1 MPLSRLDNF
10 LKNVRGNVIYVA
22 GNDLDATDDIANQ
35 GNSRSRPFLTIQRAL
50 LEAVRFSYQIGL
62 NNDRFEYTT
71 IVVEPGVYYVDNRPG
86 WIPDGSNFRLR
97 SGEVTATYEEM
108 NSRTNFDLQDPNNR
122 LYTINSIY
130 GGVIIPRGCTIVSVD
145 ADKTQIRPLYVPS
158 TTNENI
164 DASTIFRIT
173 SGSSIDSLTF
183 FDGDPTS
190 TVYTDYTTTR
200 VNPDYSHHKLS
211 SIEYVDGVNDVDIKD
226 EFIDYSTNRTD
237 LQMYYEKISIL
248 YGESSNRPITPTY
261 PAEGVDLQPLSN
273 EFEIVSVSEVAE
285 TGISSIKAGDGV
297 TATILVTVDLEDPI
311 DGIEI
316 NDLIEIDGVSDSRY
330 NGRFVVD
337 TVLAQ
342 NDFGVTRFT
351 YKTLVAP
358 DNALPTPS
366 GSFFTLSVDTIN
378 SPIPK
383 ISKVCVKS
391 SYGLSGLFFDG
402 DKIGG
407 TKQTTV
413 IGFDYE
419 SFQNDNNAFIRYN
432 SSSGTFDDST
442 SVSNLHSDSSAKFKP
457 DFYNYG
463 VKATNDVEIEL
474 DSCAFT
480 GGYQHICSENGAR
493 VFSRSATSNFGQ
505 SSMWSRGFTDSST
518 TREDTGYISHII
530 APRANLNDPIKL
542 EWDQID
548 VERTAGIGS
557 TSRLYLYNETN
568 KSNPPKSTLQGYHI
582 GAADN
587 DQLRVRIHESDY
599 HADIVMPPTEKDA
612 IKITG
617 TKRYTV
623 GRNVSTGNSITSNT
637 LTLTNN
643 HSLLNGETIR
653 VISDNARLPDG
664 LDSGSIYYSI
674 TSGVNADQLKIA
686 KTYNDA
692 VLGEALTIN
701 NLGGTLSIES
711 RVSDK
716 APGDLGHPV
725 QFDDSVNQW
734 FITVAESA
742 TDNTIYHVVVG
753 LGTAALGE
761 TTSSTLFE
769 RTPDTRSLTDR
780 IYRYRYV
787 VPVSSGISSA
797 KVPYNGQVI
806 QSSSDVSGVTDDEV
820 ALLYSPSGVSMTNA
834 GELRNPSY
842 IKQTTYSGTTASYFT
857 ERRHNLA
864 VGNMVKI
871 DNVTSSINPTGVG
884 NSGYNGE
891 FTVTGITS
899 ATGFTVTLAD
909 NPGTF
914 SNNTSSRTTSLP
926 TFSRNEGNHDF
937 YIYNTETIQ
946 DFIPGS
952 RDGIYYLT
960 VLKSSNTPTVS
971 PFNDKD
977 QFAFSSPIK
986 DLYPQID
993 RDNPVN
999 NPPPASL
1006 YALPYELGTVVV
1018 DDQKNSVTRGTLED
1032 SYLDFGVGI
1041 GVSDITS
1048 TDADT
1053 HTIFTDVE
1061 HGLNRITSLTIT
1073 NGGAGY
1079 GNGVG
1084 AENIYNAGLTTT
1096 TKSGGATARI
1106 TVNASGTITAVKV
1119 MEGGSGYAV
1128 GDTLEVTGTATTT
1141 GYSVATLTVANIY
1154 DNTGD
1159 TVAVAGVGSETY
1171 SGYNGLYAITGITTA
1186 KEISVTSV
1194 KSVSGFTTTGV
1205 GATLTSSSFT
1215 NVTGVRLDISSL
1227 VYNNVTGLATVTTVQ
1242 NHGLVAGNPI
1252 KIAGATDDLYNKLV
1266 STTEIV
1272 GLTTFIAKIGVSTDS
1287 PAVSGTLRGYKP
1299 CDESAAGSVNSSNE
1313 NLGGRAAKIYD
1324 GPTGITT
1331 TLSDGIVTPSVAE
1344 IEISNVE
1351 NFNFEIGDFLQIDD
1365 ELLRIKSTVTGNPV
1379 SVFRG
1384 VLSTEASTHEI
1395 GSVVRRVKVLPRE
1408 LRDPSLLAS
1417 NGHVFNSVGFG
1428 PGNLSTSEPNNQS
1441 ISLSSVEQKH
1451 SHASKTNSGQIIYN
1465 GINERAEYF
1474 VNNRKFEAVTGKE
1487 IIFDVPNPTVTGEDR
1502 GAFTDEPNASRVS
1515 AVSGNFEG
1523 GISVDG
1529 GPDETTIS
1537 TFDGPV
1543 VFSNKVT
1550 STSNDGLEANH
1561 ILIQGDLD
1569 VSRKISVSDVI
1580 PTEAGNVGDI
1590 VYHGEPVTGGTLGW
1604 VYSYQN
1610 EWVTFGS
1617 VGLNPQGDA
1626 LLTRVGV
1633 ATATLDDELTV
1644 QVGSGSSLVAIDET
1658 GVGIGTTANE
1668 VALRVDGEVYANLFT
1683 GDGSGLR
1690 NLSND
1695 SKWAGITTY
1704 YPIGL
1709 AGVGVGT
1716 TAPDVNY
1723 SLTVGSPGTGK
1734 TDLFVYNKAV
1744 FAGQVE
1750 FTTGSGLEI
1759 NTGVSS
1765 IRTVYRFDHPSGQIN
1780 AGIVTT
1786 TSIVVN
1792 TDTLVSSGTSIGIG
1806 TTAPNADLDIDGS
1819 TRLKTYHEIVKTI
1832 SSNSGI
1838 AIIDLAEAQTFAI
1851 TATEDITEFTL
1862 TNVPTNSTT
1871 AFTLKITNDS
1881 TTARSITVDTFKTPG
1896 GSVIDVYWPGGVVP
1910 TVTQSTGA
1918 VDIYSFMTLDGGS
1931 TLYGAIN
1938 GQNFS

>member
-71 IVVEPGVYYVDNRPG
+71 IVIEPGVYFVDNRPG

-97 SGEVTATYEEM
+97 SGEVTTTYSDL
-108 NSRTNFDLQDPNNR
+108 NSTSNFDLQDPNNR

-130 GGVIIPRGCTIVSVD
+130 GGVIIPRGCTLVSVD

-158 TTNENI
+158 TTNADI
-164 DASTIFRIT
+164 APTTVFRIT
-173 SGSSIDSLTF
+173 SGSTIDSLTIL
-183 FDGDPTS
+183 DGDPTS

-261 PAEGVDLQPLSN
+261 PADGVDLQPLSN
-273 EFEIVSVSEVAE
+273 EFEIISVSEISE
-285 TGISSIKAGDGV
+285 TGISSIRAGDGV
-297 TATILVTVDLEDPI
+297 TATTAITVNLDTPVA
-311 DGIEI
+311 GIEI
-316 NDLIEIDGVSDSRY
+316 NDLIEIEGVPDSTY

-337 TVLAQ
+337 SVLAQ
-342 NDFGVTRFT
+342 NDVGVTQFT
-351 YKTLVAP
+351 YNTLSVP
-358 DNALPTPS
+358 SNPLPSPS
-366 GSFFTLSVDTIN
+366 GSVFTLSVDTIN
-378 SPIPK
+378 SRIPE
-383 ISKVCVKS
+383 ISKVHIKS
-391 SYGLSGLFFDG
+391 SYGISGLFFDG

-413 IGFDYE
+413 TGFDYE
-419 SFQNDNNAFIRYN
+419 SFQNDDNAFVRYN
-432 SSSGTFDDST
+432 TVSGTFDDST

-463 VKATNDVEIEL
+463 IKATNDVELEL
-474 DSCAFT
+474 DGCAFT

-505 SSMWSRGFTDSST
+505 SSMRSRGFTDSST
-518 TREDTGYISHII
+518 TREDTGYISHVIS
-530 APRANLNDPIKL
+530 PKSNLSNPVNL

-548 VERTAGIGS
+548 VARTAGIGS

-568 KSNPPKSTLQGYHI
+568 RSIPPKSKLQGYHI
-582 GAADN
+582 GASDN
-587 DQLRVRIHESDY
+587 DELKVTIQEESY

-617 TKRYTV
+617 TKRYDV

-637 LTLTNN
+637 LTLTGN
-643 HSLLNGETIR
+643 HSLENGETIR
-653 VISDNARLPDG
+653 VLSDNARLPDG

-674 TSGVNADQLKIA
+674 TSGVSANQLKIA

-692 VLGEALTIN
+692 LLGEELTIN
-701 NLGGTLSIES
+701 NLGGTLRVES

-716 APGDLGHPV
+716 SPGDLGHPV
-725 QFDDSVNQW
+725 QFDSSVSQW

-742 TDNTIYHVVVG
+742 TDNTIYHKVVG
-753 LGTAALGE
+753 LGTAVLGE
-761 TTSSTLFE
+761 STSRTLFE

-806 QSSSDVSGVTDDEV
+806 QSSSDVSGATNDEV
-820 ALLYSPSGVSMTNA
+820 ALLYSPSGVTMTNA

-842 IKQTTYSGTTASYFT
+842 IKETSYDGTTASYFT

-864 VGNMVKI
+864 VGNIVKI
-871 DNVTSSINPTGVG
+871 DNVISTNNPAGVG
-884 NSGYNGE
+884 FSGYNGE
-891 FTVTGITS
+891 FAVTGITS
-899 ATGFTVTLAD
+899 ATAFTVALAD

-937 YIYNTETIQ
+937 YIYNTQTIQ

-960 VLKSSNTPTVS
+960 VLESSNTPVVS

-977 QFAFSSPIK
+977 EFSYSSPVK
-986 DLYPQID
+986 NLYPQID
-993 RDNPVN
+993 RDNPTD
-999 NPPPASL
+999 NPSSASL
-1006 YALPYELGTVVV
+1006 YALPYELGTVVI
-1018 DDQKNSVTRGTLED
+1018 DDQKNSVTREAVD
-1032 SYLDFGVGI
+1032 KSYLDFGVGT
-1041 GVSDITS
+1041 GVTDITS
-1048 TDADT
+1048 TNANT
-1053 HTIFTDVE
+1053 HTIFTNVE
-1061 HGLNRITSLTIT
+1061 HGLNRITTLTIT

-1096 TKSGGATARI
+1096 SKSGGATARI

-1159 TVAVAGVGSETY
+1159 TVSVAGVGSDSY
-1171 SGYNGLYAITGITTA
+1171 SEYNGLYSITGISTS

-1194 KSVSGFTTTGV
+1194 KSVPNFSTSGV
-1205 GATLTSSSFT
+1205 GATLTSSSYV
-1215 NVTGVRLDISSL
+1215 NLTGVRLDISSL
-1227 VYNNVTGLATVTTVQ
+1227 VYNNVTGLATITTVQ
-1242 NHGLVAGNPI
+1242 NHGLIAGNSI
-1252 KIAGATDDLYNKLV
+1252 QIGGASDDLYNTLAP
-1266 STTEIV
+1266 TTEIV
-1272 GLTTFIAKIGVSTDS
+1272 GLTTFIAKIGVSTVS
-1287 PAVSGTLRGYKP
+1287 PAVSGTLRGYLP
-1299 CDESAAGSVNSSNE
+1299 GLESRSGSMNSVNE
-1313 NLGGRAAKIYD
+1313 NLGGRAASIYD

-1331 TLSDGIVTPSVAE
+1331 TLSDGIASASVSD
-1344 IEISNVE
+1344 IEISNVG
-1351 NFNFEIGDFLQIDD
+1351 NFNFEIGDFLQIDN
-1365 ELLRIKSTVTGNPV
+1365 ELLRIKSTVTSNPV

-1384 VLSTEASTHEI
+1384 VLSTDASTHEI
-1395 GSVVRRVKVLPRE
+1395 GSVVRKVRLSPLE
-1408 LRDPSLLAS
+1408 LRDPSLVSSSA
-1417 NGHVFNSVGFG
+1417 HVFNSVGYG
-1428 PGNLSTSEPNNQS
+1428 PGNLSTSDSKNQKV
-1441 ISLSSVEQKH
+1441 SLSNVEQKNAQ
-1451 SHASKTNSGQIIYN
+1451 SDKTNSGQIVYN
-1465 GINERAEYF
+1465 GVNERAEYF
-1474 VNNRKFEAVTGKE
+1474 LNNRKFEAVTGKE
-1487 IIFDVPNPTVTGEDR
+1487 IVFDVPDPTVTGEDPSS
-1502 GAFTDEPNASRVS
+1502 FTDEANVTRIS
-1515 AVSGNFEG
+1515 AGSGNFEG

-1529 GPDETTIS
+1529 GPEETTIS

-1550 STSNDGLEANH
+1550 STSDEGLEANH
-1561 ILIQGDLD
+1561 IFIQGNLD
-1569 VSRKISVSDVI
+1569 VSRKITVSNNI

-1590 VYHGEPVTGGTLGW
+1590 AYNGSPDTGGTLGW
-1604 VYSYQN
+1604 VYSSRN

-1633 ATATLDDELTV
+1633 ATTALDDELTV
-1644 QVGSGSSLVAIDET
+1644 QVGSGSSLVAIDST

-1668 VALRVDGEVYANLFT
+1668 VALRVDGEVFANLFT

-1716 TAPDVNY
+1716 TAPDVNF

-1734 TDLFVYNKAV
+1734 TDLFVHNKAV

-1759 NTGVSS
+1759 NTGVTS
-1765 IRTVYRFDHPSGQIN
+1765 IRTVYRFDHPSGQIK

-1786 TSIVVN
+1786 TSLAVN

-1819 TRLKTYHEIVKTI
+1819 TRLKTYHEMVKTI

-1838 AIIDLAEAQTFAI
+1838 AIVDLAEAQTFAI

-1871 AFTLKITNDS
+1871 TFTLKITNDS
-1881 TTARSITVDTFKTPG
+1881 TTARSITVDNFKTPG
-1896 GSVIDVYWPGGVVP
+1896 GSVINVFWPGGVVP
-1910 TVTQSTGA
+1910 TVTNSTGA

-1931 TLYGAIN
+1931 TLYGVIN